1 MRRPLFLFFIGL
13 VLGEA
18 AAIFLNRIGFFVMAL
33 FLLIF
38 MIFCFI
44 FYRKVRREQSLFFIY
59 EVLCW
64 FFFLMGGIAFFR
76 ASYFN
81 EIDRILSKKTLTGTL
96 IGQVEYVRQNAEGEY
111 QITVRENS
119 FVVNENHLKDGIK
132 KNLKKCSISSIK
144 SNLRQTKKLPGKC
157 RLVKIP
163 VSKGKIYPGDFITCT
178 GKLKAIEEQT
188 NPGEFNTKIYYYSV
202 GIRYQFFG
210 ENLTRKRESPL
221 SLHRI
226 AGSVRER
233 IDAIYRH
240 ILSDTEYA
248 LLKAIFLG
256 DKTDLSKEQKHLYEE
271 NGMAH
276 LLAVSGVK
284 TLKLD
289 IPLVPE
295 TRINWAFMPLHIVII
310 YILKLCL
317 DEEIIPRC
325 RFPCSRGYF
334 KKCINYQ
341 KKQLF
346 SVSQSYCKSLI
357 NQQKEKKPM
366 AYKKYRGMK
375 VYEASGYQYKRTP
388 SIVLKGQWLSELG
401 FDIGE
406 QIEVKCED
414 GRLIITKANEIW
426 T

>member
-1 MRRPLFLFFIGL
+1 MLRRKACQI
-13 VLGEA
+13 
-18 AAIFLNRIGFFVMAL
+18 
-33 FLLIF
+33 
-38 MIFCFI
+38 
-44 FYRKVRREQSLFFIY
+44 
-59 EVLCW
+59 
-64 FFFLMGGIAFFR
+64 GIAFLLGAGWFVYDSPWWCV
-76 ASYFN
+76 A
-81 EIDRILSKKTLTGTL
+81 
-96 IGQVEYVRQNAEGEY
+96 
-111 QITVRENS
+111 
-119 FVVNENHLKDGIK
+119 FVVYMGGLYAGLRPHLLCTVQRRKRFLCVTLAFLCGSVVGEIAVQRQKEQHSFLQKDREVQFQGEIYK
-132 KNLKKCSISSIK
+132 KESKADQPVYYLRDVILQDQKEQIKCSSIILYPDSDDDTIGTIYIGK
-144 SNLRQTKKLPGKC
+144 AKITPFRQARNDGNF
-157 RLVKIP
+157 
-163 VSKGKIYPGDFITCT
+163 D
-178 GKLKAIEEQT
+178 E
-188 NPGEFNTKIYYYSV
+188 KIYYESN
-202 GIRYQFFG
+202 GIAASLEDAAIHKKIPSRRCVRIKLYELQQNIADVYGQYLFG
-210 ENLTRKRESPL
+210 EESGVLQTLALGEKGELDTDAKALYQMAGL
-221 SLHRI
+221 S
-226 AGSVRER
+226 
-233 IDAIYRH
+233 H
-240 ILSDTEYA
+240 IL
-248 LLKAIFLG
+248 AI
-256 DKTDLSKEQKHLYEE
+256 
-271 NGMAH
+271 
-276 LLAVSGVK
+276 SGVK

-366 AYKKYRGMK
+366 AYKKYREMK

>member
-1 MRRPLFLFFIGL
+1 MYLLYALRQRKRRVYRFTA
-13 VLGEA
+13 VLG
-18 AAIFLNRIGFFVMAL
+18 IGFFLLGIARIWYMQQQSYTIETILKEQETSLSVETDASRGWQTENEKTIL
-33 FLLIF
+33 QGKIEKKERKNNQTRLYLNHVFLRIGDKTYKTNSVLVRLKQEPSDQSCRIGTTIVLEGNIRQLNRAANDGNYDEFQYYHSLNMDYHFDAERICGEYGREDVLAEKLF
-38 MIFCFI
+38 MI
-44 FYRKVRREQSLFFIY
+44 KE
-59 EVLCW
+59 
-64 FFFLMGGIAFFR
+64 
-76 ASYFN
+76 
-81 EIDRILSKKTLTGTL
+81 
-96 IGQVEYVRQNAEGEY
+96 
-111 QITVRENS
+111 
-119 FVVNENHLKDGIK
+119 
-132 KNLKKCSISSIK
+132 
-144 SNLRQTKKLPGKC
+144 
-157 RLVKIP
+157 
-163 VSKGKIYPGDFITCT
+163 
-178 GKLKAIEEQT
+178 KLKENYINNLSERNA
-188 NPGEFNTKIYYYSV
+188 
-202 GIRYQFFG
+202 GILG
-210 ENLTRKRESPL
+210 TML
-221 SLHRI
+221 
-226 AGSVRER
+226 
-233 IDAIYRH
+233 
-240 ILSDTEYA
+240 
-248 LLKAIFLG
+248 LG
-256 DKTDLSKEQKHLYEE
+256 DKELLEKEVSTVFQQAGASHVL
-271 NGMAH
+271 
-276 LLAVSGVK
+276 VISGVK

-366 AYKKYRGMK
+366 AYKKYREMK